1 MARTARVI
9 DLPIRL
15 QEGQAP
21 LRHRISEALVEQIR
35 LGRLQPGDAL
45 PSTRALAGQLSVGR
59 GAVVA
64 AYDELTAAGFVDA
77 VAGSGTI
84 VAADA
89 CLAARAGA
97 VPHVA
102 STRHTVKAVKPSGG
116 AAPDPV
122 DPLPLGCQPLPPL
135 PAVVAGQ
142 PSLELRPGAPD
153 TTLVNEADWRRAWR
167 VGAGG
172 PIHDFARVAEAHGE
186 LQLALSQH
194 LRRTRGV
201 VADPEDI
208 VVAPGVTALLP
219 ALVAA
224 VGWGGQQV
232 ALEDPGYVDTV
243 AALTGV
249 GARPRPVPVDDAG
262 LDPALLTARDRG
274 VYVTPAHQ
282 FPLGGRMPV
291 TRRVELVEW
300 ARRHEALVIEDDY
313 DGEFRYDVSPLPALH
328 SLDGAAEHVV
338 YVGTA
343 SKILAPS
350 LRLAWVVAPA
360 RLRSALI
367 LELEVRGLHVPPVA
381 SRALAEFI
389 DSGALAR
396 HLARSGRTYAARRA
410 ALVTALERHAPWLA
424 LAGISAGLHLVVRLG
439 DHVDDHEVVAAL
451 ESRGIRVAPLSA
463 YALDDGSRGLVI
475 GYATLPQH
483 AASRVAR
490 ELAELV
496 PR

>member
-1 MARTARVI
+1 MARTARVV

-15 QEGQAP
+15 PEGEAP

-45 PSTRALAGQLSVGR
+45 PSTRALAVELSVGR

-64 AYDELTAAGFVDA
+64 AYDELIAAGFVDA
-77 VAGSGTI
+77 LAGSGTI

-89 CLAARAGA
+89 CLAAQAGA

-102 STRHTVKAVKPSGG
+102 STRHTAIPATAGDG
-116 AAPDPV
+116 AALDAV
-122 DPLPLGCQPLPPL
+122 GELPLGCQPLPPM

-167 VGAGG
+167 VGASG
-172 PIHDFARVAEAHGE
+172 PIDDFARVAEAHDA
-186 LQLALSQH
+186 LQGALSQH

-201 VADPEDI
+201 VAHPEEI
-208 VVAPGVTALLP
+208 IVAPGVTALLP
-219 ALVAA
+219 ALVTAA
-224 VGWGGQQV
+224 GWAGQQV
-232 ALEDPGYVDTV
+232 AVEDPGYVDPI

-249 GARPRPVPVDDAG
+249 GARARPVPVDDAG

-300 ARRHEALVIEDDY
+300 ARQHGALVIEDDY

-328 SLDGAAEHVV
+328 SLDGAAEHVI

-360 RLRSALI
+360 RLRSALTR
-367 LELEVRGLHVPPVA
+367 ELEIRGLHVPPVA

-389 DSGALAR
+389 ESGALAR

-424 LAGISAGLHLVVRLG
+424 LAGISAGLHLVVRLA
-439 DHVDDHEVVAAL
+439 DHVDDHEVVASL
-451 ESRGIRVAPLSA
+451 EARGIRVTPLSA
-463 YALDDGSRGLVI
+463 FGVDDASRGLVI

-483 AASRVAR
+483 AANRVAR
-490 ELAELV
+490 ELADLV

>member
-1 MARTARVI
+1 MVRTARAI
-9 DLPIRL
+9 DLPLHLPDRD
-15 QEGQAP
+15 AP

-35 LGRLQPGDAL
+35 LGRLQPGDLL
-45 PSTRALAGQLSVGR
+45 PSTRALAGQLSIGR

-102 STRHTVKAVKPSGG
+102 GTRHTAGPPALDAGT
-116 AAPDPV
+116 APDPV
-122 DPLPLGCQPLPPL
+122 GPIPLGCHPLPPL
-135 PAVVAGQ
+135 PAVVDGQ

-167 VGAGG
+167 VGASG
-172 PIHDFARVAEAHGE
+172 PIDDFARVAEAHGA
-186 LQLALSQH
+186 LQAALSKH

-201 VADPEDI
+201 VATPEEI
-208 VVAPGVTALLP
+208 IVAPGVTALLP

-224 VGWGGQQV
+224 AGWAGQQV
-232 ALEDPGYVDTV
+232 ALEDPGYVDPV
-243 AALTGV
+243 AALAGV
-249 GARPRPVPVDDAG
+249 GARLRPVPVDESG
-262 LDPALLTARDRG
+262 LDPARLTARDRG

-300 ARRHEALVIEDDY
+300 ARQHEALVVEDDY

-343 SKILAPS
+343 SKVLAPS
-350 LRLAWVVAPA
+350 LRLAWVVAPT
-360 RLRSALI
+360 RLRGPLTR
-367 LELEVRGLHVPPVA
+367 ELEVRGLHVPPVA

-410 ALVTALERHAPWLA
+410 ALVTALERHAPWLE
-424 LAGISAGLHLVVRLG
+424 LVGISAGLHLVVRLG
-439 DHVDDHEVVAAL
+439 DQVDDHEVVAAL
-451 ESRGIRVAPLSA
+451 EARGIRVTPLSA
-463 YALDDGSRGLVI
+463 FGIEEGSRGLVI

-490 ELAELV
+490 ELAALV
-496 PR
+496 PH